1 MAKGMEG
8 RPVSGNSLNILVAK
22 LKIINVYDHNLAKGY
37 YKFGKKFKTQC
48 GVHLDSVKFLSQ
60 SLLLINIPLKMLK
73 YVYLL
78 DVLTI

>member
-22 LKIINVYDHNLAKGY
+22 LKIINVYNLAKGY

-48 GVHLDSVKFLSQ
+48 GEHLDSVKFLSP
-60 SLLLINIPLKMLK
+60 SLLLITIPLKMLK
-73 YVYLL
+73 YV
-78 DVLTI
+78 